1 MSSRLFIV
9 VLAVALAAVA
19 AVVFVGMEDDRG
31 GGRGALFPDLNM
43 EAVNEV
49 ASIEVRSAG
58 GGQARLARNEQNL
71 WQVVDKDN
79 HPADTAKIRNLLL
92 ALSEAEKVEEKTSQ
106 PGQYAQLGVG
116 DMDADTGAGVLVQW
130 SNAQRQWGLILG
142 NPSRQLS
149 EGQFA
154 RIEGEAASWL
164 INRRL
169 SPDADPQAWLDKRV
183 VHIEP
188 ADLHRI
194 VINRKEGEPLEV
206 VRDKRGE
213 PLKLAAMPEGGELK
227 DPGMLNRIAATVDYL
242 DFREVYPRKD
252 DFALPDTAIRA
263 VFTTFD
269 GLEIV
274 VQAYRVGESLYA
286 VIGAQHNEEVME
298 QFSAAQDKRA
308 EVRDRAASLGDH
320 FSQWYYRLQDS
331 LYEPLEATPE
341 SLIEQ

>member
-1 MSSRLFIV
+1 MSSRLFIM
-9 VLAVALAAVA
+9 VLAVALASVA
-19 AVVFVGMEDDRG
+19 AVVFVGMEQDRG
-31 GGRGALFPDLNM
+31 GAHSALFPDLNM
-43 EAVNEV
+43 EAVNSV
-49 ASIEVRSAG
+49 AAIEVRAG
-58 GGQARLARNEQNL
+58 GGQVSLARNDDNL

-79 HPADTAKIRNLLL
+79 HPADTARIRSLLL
-92 ALSEAEKVEEKTSQ
+92 ALSEAQKVERKTAQ
-106 PGQYAQLGVG
+106 PAQYAQLGV
-116 DMDADTGAGVLVQW
+116 ADTDAESGAGVLVQW

-169 SPDADPQAWLDKRV
+169 SPDADPQSWLDKRI

-188 ADLHRI
+188 AELHRI
-194 VINRKEGEPLEV
+194 AVEHKDGKPLEV

-213 PLKLAAMPEGGELK
+213 PLKMAVMPEGGELK
-227 DPGMLNRIAATVDYL
+227 DPGILNRLAATVDYL

-298 QFSAAQDKRA
+298 QSGAAQDKRA
-308 EVRDRAASLGDH
+308 EVRDRAASLAAH
-320 FSQWYYRLQDS
+320 LSRWYYRLQDS

-341 SLIEQ
+341 SLIKQ

>member
-1 MSSRLFIV
+1 MSSRFFII

-19 AVVFVGMEDDRG
+19 AVVFVGMEDERG
-31 GGRGALFPDLNM
+31 GGRGALFPDLSM
-43 EAVNEV
+43 ETVNGV
-49 ASIEVRSAG
+49 AAIEVRSAG
-58 GGQARLARNEQNL
+58 GEVHLARSDENL
-71 WQVVDKDN
+71 WQVVNKDN

-92 ALSEAEKVEEKTSQ
+92 ALSEAEKVEQKTSQ

-116 DMDADTGAGVLVQW
+116 DPGADAGAGVLVRW
-130 SNAQRQWGLILG
+130 LNPQRQWGLILG

-169 SPDADPQAWLDKRV
+169 SPDADPQAWLDKRI

-194 VINRKEGEPLEV
+194 VIGKKEGELLEV

-227 DPGMLNRIAATVDYL
+227 DPGMLNRMAATVDYL

-274 VQAYRVGESLYA
+274 VQAYRVAESLYA
-286 VIGAQHNEEVME
+286 VIAAQDNEEVME
-298 QFSAAQDKRA
+298 QFGTAQDKRA
-308 EVRDRAASLGDH
+308 EVRDRAASLGEH
-320 FSQWYYRLQDS
+320 FARWYYRLQDS